1 MNKGKLR
8 RSLGEKCPLC
18 KSVLQVRVREERIM
32 FKGTPLLKDKEY
44 IMCSNELCEYERD
57 VVQKRRK
64 LREKD
69 IRDI

>member
-18 KSVLQVRVREERIM
+18 KSILQLRAREESVI
-32 FKGTPLLKDKEY
+32 FKGRPLLKDKEY
-44 IMCSNELCEYERD
+44 ITCSNEFCEYERD

-69 IRDI
+69 IMDI